1 MNFTASL
8 PFKAWLGLTVLVTHI
23 LSADLDNPEN
33 RTPDYSLEDSTC
45 IADQPSITHSPDL
58 KSVWFKVLS
67 TTGCKYV
74 PTIIVYNFN
83 TSQQVTLSYSETVR
97 TYKVDMGD
105 FTYTKNAYFYSF
117 PITKNIQYSWR
128 VQSGNSLGPF
138 TFGIRDFSATRKTNL
153 LVIADSD
160 ISERGMPTLNALM
173 KSNLSN
179 YDGLVH
185 VGDFAYDIENE
196 NGARGDNYFNKI
208 TPLVTQVPYLVV
220 AGNHEWYDNI
230 RLFNYRFKMPGAK
243 TQFAN
248 NVYLFKLNNILFAFV
263 NYDLVL
269 RTDPDSYIPVMRY
282 LDAEFAKYQSDGSVR
297 WRVVVSHRPIYCGLF
312 NRTDCTVNLYALKPF
327 EELYRKYKVDV
338 RLESHEH
345 IYERI
350 KLLSNNMTVLPLTQ
364 KNTNMSQVTEV
375 TNPSEQLAII
385 CGLAGNIENLPL
397 EGYTFNINYKDLFGV
412 LSYLDL
418 SVTDNTFE
426 SLLIDSISGQVLD
439 GIRIT
444 KSPKTE
450 ADVNIT
456 PKAFTE
462 RRLLSFSWNAA
473 SCNTDLRPVLIEVLV
488 CFVVLLLLAYIQ
500 NRKSRTY
507 KQDAQELAPQTVPT
521 TTVKADT
528 VRTSILESDPP
539 L

>member
-185 VGDFAYDIENE
+185 V
-196 NGARGDNYFNKI
+196 
-208 TPLVTQVPYLVV
+208 
-220 AGNHEWYDNI
+220 
-230 RLFNYRFKMPGAK
+230 
-243 TQFAN
+243 
-248 NVYLFKLNNILFAFV
+248 
-263 NYDLVL
+263 
-269 RTDPDSYIPVMRY
+269 
-282 LDAEFAKYQSDGSVR
+282 
-297 WRVVVSHRPIYCGLF
+297 
-312 NRTDCTVNLYALKPF
+312 
-327 EELYRKYKVDV
+327 
-338 RLESHEH
+338 
-345 IYERI
+345 
-350 KLLSNNMTVLPLTQ
+350 
-364 KNTNMSQVTEV
+364 
-375 TNPSEQLAII
+375 
-385 CGLAGNIENLPL
+385 
-397 EGYTFNINYKDLFGV
+397 
-412 LSYLDL
+412 
-418 SVTDNTFE
+418 
-426 SLLIDSISGQVLD
+426 
-439 GIRIT
+439 
-444 KSPKTE
+444 
-450 ADVNIT
+450 
-456 PKAFTE
+456 
-462 RRLLSFSWNAA
+462 
-473 SCNTDLRPVLIEVLV
+473 
-488 CFVVLLLLAYIQ
+488 
-500 NRKSRTY
+500 
-507 KQDAQELAPQTVPT
+507 
-521 TTVKADT
+521 
-528 VRTSILESDPP
+528 
-539 L
+539 